1 MTGTRSTSRRLL
13 PSLINLILILIA
25 FLFPASGAVAQEKLT
40 IVTTILPLSDLV
52 REIADTRAR
61 VVQLIPPSAEIHHF
75 QLTPSDVKVLL
86 NADLLLAV
94 GGGLEPWLERLEK
107 SAIDRKKTRILKF
120 FDLLE
125 ISGYPGLRKGDPHIW
140 LDLQADKLLVEKMV
154 AELSSLDPE
163 GTFYYRER
171 GEKLAEKIADLDRRF
186 REELASCQQRT
197 VVVAGHD
204 AFGYMADRYNLKIIS
219 LSGPHPEAQPGVRK
233 LQQIIKFIREHK
245 IRVIFYES
253 SQPPLYAKTIAR
265 ENGASLAALSAGVN
279 LTSAQM
285 AAKKNFLELMS
296 DNLTALKEALDCR

>member
-1 MTGTRSTSRRLL
+1 MNPAFRRPLS
-13 PSLINLILILIA
+13 SLINLILILTA
-25 FLFPASGAVAQEKLT
+25 LLFPASGAAAKEKLT
-40 IVTTILPLSDLV
+40 IVTTILPLSDLA
-52 REIADTRAR
+52 REIADTRAS

-86 NADLLLAV
+86 KADLLLAV

-107 SAIDRKKTRILKF
+107 SAIDREKTRILKF

-125 ISGYPGLRKGDPHIW
+125 NSGYPGLRKGDPHIW
-140 LDLQADKLLVEKMV
+140 LDLQADKLLVEKIV

-163 GTFYYRER
+163 GISFYRAR
-171 GEKLAEKIADLDRRF
+171 GEKLAEKIAGLDRRF
-186 REELASCQQRT
+186 REELASCQQQT

-204 AFGYMADRYNLKIIS
+204 AFGYMADRYNLRIMS
-219 LSGPHPEAQPGVRK
+219 LSGPHPEAQPGARK
-233 LQQIIKFIREHK
+233 LQQIIKFIRERK

-253 SQPPLYAKTIAR
+253 SQPPVYAKTIAR
-265 ENGASLAALSAGVN
+265 ETGASLVALSAGVN

-296 DNLTALKEALDCR
+296 DNLTALKEALDCH